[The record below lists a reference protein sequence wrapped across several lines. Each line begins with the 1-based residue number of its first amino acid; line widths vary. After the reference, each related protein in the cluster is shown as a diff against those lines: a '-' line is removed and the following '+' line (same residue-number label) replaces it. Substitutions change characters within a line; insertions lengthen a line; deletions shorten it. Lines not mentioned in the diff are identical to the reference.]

1 MRTTDGEK
9 RLYLLNNQISKA
21 QVTEA
26 GGICRK
32 PGFVEKNPACQES
45 LKIPQRSVEGIG
57 SRVFNHFFISRFD
70 IPSHE

>member
-1 MRTTDGEK
+1 LRTTDGEN

-32 PGFVEKNPACQES
+32 PGFVENNPACQKS
-45 LKIPQRSVEGIG
+45 LKIPQRSVESI
-57 SRVFNHFFISRFD
+57 
-70 IPSHE
+70 